1 MWIKRKP
8 KEKTLQVE
16 DISNSPK
23 SKEQIMREQIE
34 EGEEMYGTS
43 GRSVFISS
51 LSAGLEVGFS
61 FFLIAILHTHFA
73 GEMDSKSIFFMTA
86 FAYPIGFILVVL
98 GKSILFTEQT
108 SLLTLPV
115 LNRKRSLGEL
125 LKIWGIVLLGNLLGG
140 YIITFLVLWIGTAMN
155 MIELESVR
163 EIAHH
168 VSSPKPFVIF
178 GSAVLA
184 GWLMGLLSWLVTSS
198 QETISRILIIYL
210 ITTLIGIG
218 GLHHSI
224 VGSIEVFAGLISDSD
239 TTFLDYLSFQVVAT
253 LGNAMG
259 GGVFVALLKYRAF
272 ASNF

>member
-1 MWIKRKP
+1 MWLKKKP
-8 KEKTLQVE
+8 EDKALKVE
-16 DISNSPK
+16 GFSSGPK
-23 SKEQIMREQIE
+23 SKEQIMREQLE
-34 EGEEMYGTS
+34 EGEAMYGTS
-43 GRSVFISS
+43 GSSVFISS

-61 FFLIAILHTHFA
+61 FFLIAILHTHFI
-73 GEMDSKSIFFMTA
+73 GEMNSKSMYLMTA

-115 LNRKRSLGEL
+115 LNGKRGVLEL

-140 YIITFLVLWIGTAMN
+140 YAIACLILWIGTAMGV
-155 MIELESVR
+155 IELESVR

-168 VSSPKPFVIF
+168 VSNPKPFVIF

-224 VGSIEVFAGLISDSD
+224 VGSIEVFAGFISDAD
-239 TTFLDYLSFQVVAT
+239 ITFVDYFSFQIVAT
-253 LGNAMG
+253 LGNAIG
-259 GGVFVALLKYRAF
+259 GVVFVALLKYRAF